1 MTPKVPPA
9 GRRCDNL
16 LKELPMTPRLPVL
29 LLASLSLLVPTSPAV
44 AQNPD
49 PSKPD
54 APVRE
59 TAEVVLVEVPVRVVD
74 RDGNPIRGLQAN
86 QFELFDE
93 GKKQTIVGFDA
104 IDLAQKT
111 VDRQPLSEALNPAA
125 RRHFLI
131 LFDLTFARPGAI
143 LAARRAAKQFVLEG
157 MTDRDFAAVA
167 TFSVEK
173 GVRMLVTFSSDR
185 VQLARGIDTLGL
197 TITEDLS
204 KDPLGFAFDISR
216 VGAASR
222 GQSSGGEEKESRAAA
237 LIETLQTMQQVTKAR
252 VDEYARGRV
261 AALTQS
267 FGGLARALDAVQG
280 RKDVIYL
287 SEGFESRL
295 LTGVFETDQER
306 EWLLSG
312 EQWKVDQ
319 EKRFGNT
326 HLQSQVG
333 LMTNLFRRSDCIVH
347 AVDIAGLAQKEDL
360 GTAAPAVRGENA
372 LFEIADATGGEVFR
386 NANDFSGQLDR
397 LIARTSLVYVLAFQP
412 KRTGQEDSFHDLKV
426 KVHVPGARV
435 SARAGYYERRA
446 FRVLSPLERSLSAA
460 DIVANEIA
468 VAEIPPRVLALPFPS
483 ETADETRATVPVLI
497 EVPGDRL
504 LVGQT
509 GDRVSA
515 EVYVYATDSENRLI
529 DFFAQT
535 IGIDLAT
542 NREKLQKGGLKYAGQ
557 LQLPAGEYRLR
568 VLVRNAET
576 GRAGLDVQSLHVPA
590 FTAGQP
596 YVMPPIFLQAASGG
610 VLVRGRQRGTSGST
624 VSDDPLLAAGVEDF
638 VPAALGSM
646 ESDTPSRVSVV
657 AYHFGAES
665 TATLRMAAQILSEEG
680 RPLGDGAI
688 SLVGR
693 TPVEAD
699 GRQLLLVSFT
709 PGHLSPGRYSLRVI
723 VQDRATGRGSQ
734 ASAPFVIR

>member
-1 MTPKVPPA
+1 LEVFPV
-9 GRRCDNL
+9 
-16 LKELPMTPRLPVL
+16 TPRWPVL
-29 LLASLSLLVPTSPAV
+29 LLLIAVLCLLAPPSPALG
-44 AQNPD
+44 QKTETQ
-49 PSKPD
+49 KPD
-54 APVRE
+54 VPVRE
-59 TAEVVLVEVPVRVVD
+59 SAEVVLVEVPVRIVD
-74 RDGNPIRGLQAN
+74 RNGQPIRGLTQKD
-86 QFELFDE
+86 FELFDE

-104 IDLAQKT
+104 IDLAQKSLDQQT
-111 VDRQPLSEALNPAA
+111 LSEALNPAA

-143 LAARRAAKQFVLEG
+143 LAAQRAAKQFVLGG

-204 KDPLGFAFDISR
+204 KDPLGFAFDISK
-216 VGAASR
+216 VGSTAR
-222 GQSSGGEEKESRAAA
+222 GGGGTGEKESRAAA
-237 LIETLQTMQQVTKAR
+237 IIETLQTMQQVSKAR

-267 FGGLARALDAVQG
+267 FGSLARALDAVQG

-295 LTGVFETDQER
+295 LVGIRETDQER

-319 EKRFGNT
+319 ERRFGNT

-333 LMTNLFRRSDCIVH
+333 LMTNLFRRSDCVVH
-347 AVDIAGLAQKEDL
+347 AVDIAGLAKASDPSLAESQ
-360 GTAAPAVRGENA
+360 VRGENA

-386 NANDFSGQLDR
+386 NANDFRGQLDR

-412 KRTGQEDSFHDLKV
+412 KKTGEEDSFHDLKV

-468 VAEIPPRVLALPFPS
+468 VSDIPPRVLALPFPS
-483 ETADETRATVPVLI
+483 EVATETRATVPVLVEI
-497 EVPGDRL
+497 PGDRL

-509 GDRVSA
+509 GTRASA
-515 EVYVYATDSENRLI
+515 EIYVYATDSENRLI

-535 IGIDLAT
+535 VGIDLAM
-542 NREKLQKGGLKYAGQ
+542 NREKLEKGGLKYAGQ

-576 GRAGLDVQSLHVPA
+576 GRSGLEVQSLHVPA

-610 VLVRGRQRGTSGST
+610 MLVRGRQRGSSGGA
-624 VSDDPLLAAGVEDF
+624 VSDDPLLAAGVENF
-638 VPAALGSM
+638 VPAALASVV
-646 ESDTPSRVSVV
+646 SDTPSRVSVV

-688 SLVGR
+688 ALVGR
-693 TPVEAD
+693 SPVESD

-734 ASAPFVIR
+734 ASAPFVVR

>member
-1 MTPKVPPA
+1 
-9 GRRCDNL
+9 
-16 LKELPMTPRLPVL
+16 MTPRLPVL
-29 LLASLSLLVPTSPAV
+29 AILALSLLGPPSSVLAQKPDAPKNPTQA
-44 AQNPD
+44 
-49 PSKPD
+49 D

-59 TAEVVLVEVPVRVVD
+59 SAEVVLVEVPVRVVD
-74 RDGNPIRGLQAN
+74 KNGVPVRGLQAN
-86 QFELFDE
+86 QFELFDD
-93 GKKQTIVGFDA
+93 GKKQDIVGFDT

-111 VDRQPLSEALNPAA
+111 LDRQPLSEALNPAA

-143 LAARRAAKQFVLEG
+143 LAAQRAAKQFVLGG

-167 TFSVEK
+167 TFTVEK

-185 VQLARGIDTLGL
+185 VQLARAVDTLGL
-197 TITEDLS
+197 TIAEDIS
-204 KDPLGFAFDISR
+204 KDPLGFAFDIDR
-216 VGAASR
+216 VGATSR
-222 GQSSGGEEKESRAAA
+222 GQSAGGGEKESKASA

-267 FGGLARALDAVQG
+267 FGSLARALDAVQG

-295 LTGVFETDQER
+295 LTGTRETDQER
-306 EWLLSG
+306 EWLVTG

-319 EKRFGNT
+319 ERRFGNS

-333 LMTNLFRRSDCIVH
+333 LMTSLFRRSDCVVH
-347 AVDIAGLAQKEDL
+347 AVDIAGLAEKEDL
-360 GTAAPAVRGENA
+360 GSAAPAVRGENA

-386 NANDFSGQLDR
+386 NANDFAGQLDR

-412 KRTGQEDSFHDLKV
+412 KRTGDEDKFHDLKV
-426 KVHVPGARV
+426 KVHVPGARI

-468 VAEIPPRVLALPFPS
+468 VAEIPPRVLALPFPT
-483 ETADETRATVPVLI
+483 ETANETRATVPVLVEI
-497 EVPGDRL
+497 PGDRL
-504 LVGQT
+504 LVGQV
-509 GDRVSA
+509 GNKVSA
-515 EVYVYATDSENRLI
+515 EVYVYATDPEGRLM

-535 IGIDLAT
+535 IGIDLAM
-542 NREKLQKGGLKYAGQ
+542 NREKLEKGGLKYAGQ
-557 LQLPAGEYRLR
+557 LLLSPGDYRLR
-568 VLVRNAET
+568 VLVRNADT
-576 GRAGLDVQSLHVPA
+576 GRAGLDVSTLHVPT

-596 YVMPPIFLQAASGG
+596 YIIPPIFLQAATGG
-610 VLVRGRQRGTSGST
+610 MLVRGRQKLPAGAAP
-624 VSDDPLLAAGVEDF
+624 SDDPLLAAGVEDL
-638 VPAALGSM
+638 VPAALAAVQ
-646 ESDTPSRVSVV
+646 SDTASRVSVV
-657 AYHFGAES
+657 TYHFGTES
-665 TATLRMAAQILSEEG
+665 SATLRMAAQILSEEG

-693 TPVEAD
+693 SPVEAD
-699 GRQLLLVSFT
+699 GRQLLLVSFS

-734 ASAPFVIR
+734 ASAPFLVR

>member
-1 MTPKVPPA
+1 
-9 GRRCDNL
+9 
-16 LKELPMTPRLPVL
+16 MTPRMPVL
-29 LLASLSLLVPTSPAV
+29 LLAAVSLLVPNRPAV

-74 RDGNPIRGLQAN
+74 RDGKPIRGLQAN

-111 VDRQPLSEALNPAA
+111 LDRQPLSEALNPAA

-143 LAARRAAKQFVLEG
+143 LAAQRAAKQFVLGG

-167 TFSVEK
+167 TFSVEN

-185 VQLARGIDTLGL
+185 VQLARAVDTLGL
-197 TITEDLS
+197 TVTEDLS
-204 KDPLGFAFDISR
+204 KDPLGFAFDISKL
-216 VGAASR
+216 GAGSR
-222 GQSSGGEEKESRAAA
+222 GQGSTGEKESRAAA
-237 LIETLQTMQQVTKAR
+237 IIETLQTMQQISRAR

-267 FGGLARALDAVQG
+267 FGSLARSLDAVQG

-295 LTGVFETDQER
+295 LVGMRETDQER
-306 EWLLSG
+306 DWLVSG

-319 EKRFGNT
+319 ERRFGNS
-326 HLQSQVG
+326 HLQSQVS
-333 LMTNLFRRSDCIVH
+333 LMTNLFRRSDCVVH
-347 AVDIAGLAQKEDL
+347 AVDIAGLAKSMDL
-360 GTAAPAVRGENA
+360 DPSLAQPQVRGETA

-397 LIARTSLVYVLAFQP
+397 LIAQTSLVYVLAFQP
-412 KRTGQEDSFHDLKV
+412 KRTGEEDSFHDLKV

-460 DIVANEIA
+460 DIVANEIP
-468 VAEIPPRVLALPFPS
+468 VIDILPRVLALPFPS
-483 ETADETRATVPVLI
+483 EVVNEGRSTVPVLVEI
-497 EVPGDRL
+497 PGDRL

-509 GDRVSA
+509 GTRVSA
-515 EVYVYATDSENRLI
+515 EVYVYATDPENRLI

-535 IGIDLAT
+535 VGIDLAM
-542 NREKLQKGGLKYAGQ
+542 NREKLEKGGLKYVGQ

-568 VLVRNAET
+568 VLVRNSET
-576 GRAGLDVQSLHVPA
+576 GRSGLVVQSLHVPT

-596 YVMPPIFLQAASGG
+596 YVMPPIFLQAGSGG
-610 VLVRGRQRGTSGST
+610 MLVRGRQKGSTSGA
-624 VSDDPLLAAGVEDF
+624 VLDDPLLSAGVEDF
-638 VPAALGSM
+638 VPAALASVV
-646 ESDTPSRVSVV
+646 SDTPSRVSVV

-693 TPVEAD
+693 SPVEAD

-709 PGHLSPGRYSLRVI
+709 PGHLSPGKYSLRVI
-723 VQDRATGRGSQ
+723 LQDRATGRGSQ
-734 ASAPFVIR
+734 ASAPFLVR

>member
-1 MTPKVPPA
+1 
-9 GRRCDNL
+9 
-16 LKELPMTPRLPVL
+16 MTPRLPVL
-29 LLASLSLLVPTSPAV
+29 LIALSLLALPSPSV
-44 AQNPD
+44 AQKAEA
-49 PSKPD
+49 SRAD

-74 RDGNPIRGLQAN
+74 RDGQPIRGLQAS

-93 GKKQTIVGFDA
+93 GEKQTIVGFDA
-104 IDLAQKT
+104 IDLAQKS
-111 VDRQPLSEALNPAA
+111 VDRQPISEFLNPAA

-143 LAARRAAKQFVLEG
+143 LAAQRAAKQFVLGG

-185 VQLARGIDTLGL
+185 VQLARAVDTLGL

-216 VGAASR
+216 VGATAR
-222 GQSSGGEEKESRAAA
+222 GGGGLGDKESRAAA
-237 LIETLQTMQQVTKAR
+237 IIETLQTMQQVTRAR
-252 VDEYARGRV
+252 MDEYARGRV
-261 AALTQS
+261 AQLTQS
-267 FGGLARALDAVQG
+267 FGSLARALDAVQG

-295 LTGVFETDQER
+295 LVGTRETDQER
-306 EWLLSG
+306 DWLLSG

-319 EKRFGNT
+319 EKRFGNS

-333 LMTNLFRRSDCIVH
+333 LMTNLFRRSDCVVH
-347 AVDIAGLAQKEDL
+347 AVDIAGLAQDTDL
-360 GTAAPAVRGENA
+360 GAAGSQVRGDNA
-372 LFEIADATGGEVFR
+372 LFEIANATGGEVFR
-386 NANDFSGQLDR
+386 NANDFRGQLER
-397 LIARTSLVYVLAFQP
+397 LMTRTSLVYVLAFQP
-412 KRTGQEDSFHDLKV
+412 KKTGEEDRFHDLKV
-426 KVHVPGARV
+426 KVHVPGARI

-468 VAEIPPRVLALPFPS
+468 VSDIPPRVLALAFPS
-483 ETADETRATVPVLI
+483 ETASETRATVPVLVEI
-497 EVPGDRL
+497 PGDRL
-504 LVGQT
+504 LVGQSGT
-509 GDRVSA
+509 RVSA
-515 EVYVYATDSENRLI
+515 EVYVYATDSEDRLV

-535 IGIDLAT
+535 VGIDLAM
-542 NREKLQKGGLKYAGQ
+542 NRDKLKKGGLKYAGQ
-557 LQLPAGEYRLR
+557 LLLPPGDYRLR

-576 GRAGLDVQSLHVPA
+576 GRSGLDVQSLHVPA
-590 FTAGQP
+590 FPAGQP
-596 YVMPPIFLQAASGG
+596 YMLAPIFLQAATGG
-610 VLVRGRQRGTSGST
+610 MLVRGRQRGPSGGAALE
-624 VSDDPLLAAGVEDF
+624 DPLLAAGVQDL
-638 VPAALGSM
+638 VPATLASV
-646 ESDTPSRVSVV
+646 ESGTPSQVSVV

-665 TATLRMAAQILSEEG
+665 TATLRMAAQVLSEEG

-688 SLVGR
+688 ALVGR
-693 TPVEAD
+693 SPVEAG

-709 PGHLSPGRYSLRVI
+709 PGKLSPGRYSLRVI
-723 VQDRATGRGSQ
+723 LQDRATGRGSQ
-734 ASAPFVIR
+734 ASAPFLVH

>member
-1 MTPKVPPA
+1 MTS
-9 GRRCDNL
+9 
-16 LKELPMTPRLPVL
+16 RLSVL
-29 LLASLSLLVPTSPAV
+29 AILALSLLVSPSAV
-44 AQNPD
+44 PAQKTNPMQA
-49 PSKPD
+49 D

-59 TAEVVLVEVPVRVVD
+59 SAEVVLVEVPVRVVD
-74 RDGNPIRGLQAN
+74 KNGAPIRGLQAN
-86 QFELFDE
+86 QFELFDD
-93 GKKQTIVGFDA
+93 GKKQTIVGFDT

-111 VDRQPLSEALNPAA
+111 LDRQPLSEALNPAA

-143 LAARRAAKQFVLEG
+143 LAAQRAAKQFVLSG

-167 TFSVEK
+167 TFSVEQ

-185 VQLARGIDTLGL
+185 IQLARGIDTLGL
-197 TITEDLS
+197 TVTEDLT

-216 VGAASR
+216 VGAAAR
-222 GQSSGGEEKESRAAA
+222 GQAAVDPGEKESKSAA
-237 LIETLQTMQQVTKAR
+237 LIETLQTMQQVNKAR

-267 FGGLARALDAVQG
+267 FGSLARALDAVQG

-287 SEGFESRL
+287 SEGFEGRL
-295 LTGVFETDQER
+295 LVGMRETDQER
-306 EWLLSG
+306 EWLVSG

-319 EKRFGNT
+319 ERRFGSS
-326 HLQSQVG
+326 HLQSQLGV
-333 LMTNLFRRSDCIVH
+333 MTNLFRRSDCVVH

-360 GTAAPAVRGENA
+360 GTAAPPILGGNA

-386 NANDFSGQLDR
+386 NANDFRGQLDR
-397 LIARTSLVYVLAFQP
+397 LIAKTSLVYVLAFQP
-412 KRTGQEDSFHDLKV
+412 KRTGDEDKFHDLKV
-426 KVHVPGARV
+426 KVHLPGARV

-468 VAEIPPRVLALPFPS
+468 VAEIPPRVLALPFPT
-483 ETADETRATVPVLI
+483 ETASETRATVPVLVEI
-497 EVPGDRL
+497 PGDRL

-509 GDRVSA
+509 GNKVSA

-535 IGIDLAT
+535 VGIDLAM
-542 NREKLQKGGLKYAGQ
+542 NREKLEKGGLKYAGQ
-557 LQLPAGEYRLR
+557 LLLPPGDYRLR
-568 VLVRNAET
+568 VLVRNADT
-576 GRAGLDVQSLHVPA
+576 GRAGLDVSTLHVPT

-596 YVMPPIFLQAASGG
+596 YIIPPIFLQAASGG
-610 VLVRGRQRGTSGST
+610 MLVRGRQKLPAGAAP
-624 VSDDPLLAAGVEDF
+624 SDDPLLAAGVEDL
-638 VPAALGSM
+638 VPATLASVV
-646 ESDTPSRVSVV
+646 SDTPSRVSVV

-665 TATLRMAAQILSEEG
+665 SATLRMAAQILSEEG

-693 TPVEAD
+693 SPIEAD

-723 VQDRATGRGSQ
+723 LQDRTTGRGSQ
-734 ASAPFVIR
+734 ASAPFLVR

>member
-1 MTPKVPPA
+1 
-9 GRRCDNL
+9 
-16 LKELPMTPRLPVL
+16 MTPRSLPVL
-29 LLASLSLLVPTSPAV
+29 LFAGLSLLAPSSPAP
-44 AQNPD
+44 AQKSDVP
-49 PSKPD
+49 KPD

-59 TAEVVLVEVPVRVVD
+59 SAEVVLVEVPVRVVD
-74 RDGNPIRGLQAN
+74 RNGQPIRGLTQKD
-86 QFELFDE
+86 FELFDE

-111 VDRQPLSEALNPAA
+111 IDRQPLSEALNPAA

-143 LAARRAAKQFVLEG
+143 LAARRAAKQFVLGG

-167 TFSVEK
+167 TFTVEK

-185 VQLARGIDTLGL
+185 VQLARAVDTLGL
-197 TITEDLS
+197 TVTEDLS

-252 VDEYARGRV
+252 VDEYSRGRV
-261 AALTQS
+261 AQLTQS
-267 FGGLARALDAVQG
+267 FSGLARALDAVQG

-295 LTGVFETDQER
+295 LTGVRETDQER

-347 AVDIAGLAQKEDL
+347 AVDIAGLAQPEDL
-360 GTAAPAVRGENA
+360 GSAAPSVRGENA

-386 NANDFSGQLDR
+386 NANDFKGQLDR
-397 LIARTSLVYVLAFQP
+397 LMTRTSLVYVLAFQP
-412 KRTGQEDSFHDLKV
+412 KKTGEEDSFHDLKV

-468 VAEIPPRVLALPFPS
+468 VSDIPPRVLALAFPS
-483 ETADETRATVPVLI
+483 ETAGETRATVPVLVEI
-497 EVPGDRL
+497 PGDRL

-509 GDRVSA
+509 AARVSA
-515 EVYVYATDSENRLI
+515 EIYVYATDAEDRLV

-535 IGIDLAT
+535 VGIDLAM
-542 NREKLQKGGLKYAGQ
+542 NRDKLEKGGLKYAGQ
-557 LQLPAGEYRLR
+557 LLLPPGDYKLR

-576 GRAGLDVQSLHVPA
+576 GRAGLDVRSVHVPA
-590 FTAGQP
+590 VPAGQP
-596 YVMPPIFLQAASGG
+596 YMMPPIFLQAANGG
-610 VLVRGRQRGTSGST
+610 VLVRGRQRTPSGSAA
-624 VSDDPLLAAGVEDF
+624 SEDPLLAAGVQDL
-638 VPAALGSM
+638 VPAALASV
-646 ESDTPSRVSVV
+646 ESGTASQVSVV

-688 SLVGR
+688 ALVGR
-693 TPVEAD
+693 SPVESD

-709 PGHLSPGRYSLRVI
+709 PGNLSPGRYSLRVI
-723 VQDRATGRGSQ
+723 LQDRATGRGSQ
-734 ASAPFVIR
+734 ASAPFLVR

>member
-1 MTPKVPPA
+1 
-9 GRRCDNL
+9 
-16 LKELPMTPRLPVL
+16 MTPRLPVL
-29 LLASLSLLVPTSPAV
+29 AILALSLLGPPSSALAQKPDASKNPTQA
-44 AQNPD
+44 
-49 PSKPD
+49 D

-59 TAEVVLVEVPVRVVD
+59 SAEVVLVEVPVRVVD
-74 RDGNPIRGLQAN
+74 KNGVPVRGLQAN
-86 QFELFDE
+86 QFELFDD
-93 GKKQTIVGFDA
+93 GKKQDIVGFDT

-111 VDRQPLSEALNPAA
+111 LDRQPLSEALNPAA

-143 LAARRAAKQFVLEG
+143 LAAQRAAKQFVLGG

-167 TFSVEK
+167 TFTVEK

-185 VQLARGIDTLGL
+185 VQLARAVDTLGL
-197 TITEDLS
+197 TIAEDIS
-204 KDPLGFAFDISR
+204 KDPLGFAFDIDR
-216 VGAASR
+216 VGATSR
-222 GQSSGGEEKESRAAA
+222 GQSAGGGEKESKASA

-267 FGGLARALDAVQG
+267 FGSLARALDAVQG

-295 LTGVFETDQER
+295 LTGTRETDQER
-306 EWLLSG
+306 EWLVTG

-319 EKRFGNT
+319 ERRFGNS

-333 LMTNLFRRSDCIVH
+333 LMTSLFRRSDCVVH
-347 AVDIAGLAQKEDL
+347 AVDIAGLAEKEDL
-360 GTAAPAVRGENA
+360 GSAAPAVRGENA

-386 NANDFSGQLDR
+386 NANDFAGQLDR

-412 KRTGQEDSFHDLKV
+412 KRTGDEDKFHDLKV
-426 KVHVPGARV
+426 KVHVPGARI

-468 VAEIPPRVLALPFPS
+468 VAEIPPRVLALPFPT
-483 ETADETRATVPVLI
+483 ETANETRATVPVLVEI
-497 EVPGDRL
+497 PGDRL
-504 LVGQT
+504 LVGQV
-509 GDRVSA
+509 GNKVSA
-515 EVYVYATDSENRLI
+515 EVYVYATDPEGRLM

-535 IGIDLAT
+535 IGIDLAM
-542 NREKLQKGGLKYAGQ
+542 NREKLEKGGLKYAGQ
-557 LQLPAGEYRLR
+557 LLLSPGDYRLR
-568 VLVRNAET
+568 VLVRNADT
-576 GRAGLDVQSLHVPA
+576 GRAGLDVSTLHVPT

-596 YVMPPIFLQAASGG
+596 YIIPPIFLQAATGG
-610 VLVRGRQRGTSGST
+610 MLVRGRQKLPAGAAPA
-624 VSDDPLLAAGVEDF
+624 DDPLLAAGVEDL
-638 VPAALGSM
+638 VPAALAAVQ
-646 ESDTPSRVSVV
+646 SDTASRVSVV
-657 AYHFGAES
+657 TYHFGTES
-665 TATLRMAAQILSEEG
+665 SATLRMAAQILSEEG

-693 TPVEAD
+693 SPVEAD
-699 GRQLLLVSFT
+699 GRQLLLVSFS

-734 ASAPFVIR
+734 ASAPFLVR